1 MKIYTL
7 IFLLIFLFEAPSVS
21 TAQNAQ
27 NAQIGQLEAQ
37 FHASPT
43 YERALALGKAYQNQA
58 KWFQRSPQFS
68 LDSVFLYYKK
78 AVDLLESTQPQPYQN
93 LAEVYCDLSN
103 YSEQASEFNN
113 VEAQADKAAF
123 YFEKIGKHGG
133 DLTLLEFDILHRQAM
148 CKVRDNPQ
156 VALKLIE
163 PAWHLLQD
171 DARPETQAKLLKSKG
186 LFYDLYIGPAEN
198 SSLMSY
204 VPFLEKSAA
213 LYESS
218 RSAERNDPLFYIY
231 QNLMWYYGAMEKLDS
246 CDHYFD
252 KMKRLLPVLNN
263 PIVANRYYSLKGNA
277 LTRRKQYA
285 EAKIQIGES
294 LKLCDTYRLKHTS
307 IYRFNQNLM
316 GFIAMK
322 QKQFEAAF
330 AYFTTANDLATRYNH
345 SDKAV
350 FFEHLAQLYEE
361 KGDYVQALAYH
372 KRYSDSA
379 ALFKDRASLE
389 QLGKSELKLNLLS
402 QEKELI
408 QKRTQQSI
416 FIGAI
421 LLGTLLTG
429 LLYYNYTLKQKT
441 NQQLASLNA
450 TLENVNKDLENKN
463 VLLDKRNA
471 ENELLLKEIHH
482 RVKNNLEIVSSLL
495 ELQSAQIDDPS
506 VQAAMLTSQNR
517 IHSMGIIHQKLY
529 QSEHL
534 AAIEMRDYF
543 INLGENILS
552 SFNAQGRI
560 SIECNMPQL
569 VLDVDTAISIGLIT
583 NELLTNSLKYAFEN
597 KDHGTIK
604 ISLNDE
610 NTEGGVLL
618 KISDDGIGK
627 PLDGKAKGTGF
638 GTQLINLLTKQL
650 DGQLTYDVSNG
661 TTVSLAFKKVKLA

>member
-7 IFLLIFLFEAPSVS
+7 IFGLIFLFETSSVS
-21 TAQNAQ
+21 TAQ

-43 YERALALGKAYQNQA
+43 YERAIALGKVYQNQA
-58 KWFQRSPQFS
+58 KWFQKSPQFS
-68 LDSVFLYYKK
+68 LDSVFFYYKK
-78 AVDLLESTQPQPYQN
+78 VIDLLEATKPLPNEQ
-93 LAEVYCDLSN
+93 LAEIYCDLSN
-103 YSEQASEFNN
+103 FSERASEFED
-113 VEAQADKAAF
+113 VEAQADKATF
-123 YFEKIGKHGG
+123 YFQQIGKHGG
-133 DLTLLEFDILHRQAM
+133 ELKMLKFDILVRQAM

-156 VALKLIE
+156 AALKLIE

-171 DARPETQAKLLKSKG
+171 DARLEIQAKLLESKG
-186 LFYDLYIGPAEN
+186 LFYDVYIGPAEN
-198 SSLMSY
+198 SLLMSY
-204 VPFLEKSAA
+204 VPFLQKSAE
-213 LYESS
+213 LHESA
-218 RSAERNDPLFYIY
+218 RSTGQNDGLFYIY
-231 QNLMWYYGAMEKLDS
+231 QSLMWYYGAVEKLDS
-246 CDHYFD
+246 CDYYFD
-252 KMKRLLPVLNN
+252 KMKRLLPILNN
-263 PIVANRYYSLKGNA
+263 PLITNRYHSLKGNA
-277 LTRRKQYA
+277 LIRRKQYA
-285 EAKIQIGES
+285 EGKAQIAES
-294 LKLCDTYRLKHTS
+294 LKLCDTYNLKHTS

-322 QKQFEAAF
+322 QGQYDAAM
-330 AYFTTANDLATRYNH
+330 AYFTTANDLTTRYNH
-345 SDKAV
+345 SNKEA
-350 FFEHLAQLYEE
+350 FLEHLAQLYEE
-361 KGDYVQALAYH
+361 KGDYAKALSYY

-379 ALFKDRASLE
+379 ALLRDRASLE
-389 QLGKSELKLNLLS
+389 QLGKSELKLNVLS

-429 LLYYNYTLKQKT
+429 LLYRNYRLKQKI
-441 NQQLASLNA
+441 NQQLGSLNA
-450 TLENVNKDLENKN
+450 ALENVNKDLETKN

-506 VQAAMLTSQNR
+506 VQAVMLTSQNR

-552 SFNAQGRI
+552 SFNAEGRI
-560 SIECNMPQL
+560 KIECNMPQL
-569 VLDVDTAISIGLIT
+569 VLDVDIAISIGLIT

-597 KDHGTIK
+597 KDYGTIK
-604 ISLNDE
+604 ISLNDQ

-627 PLDGKAKGTGF
+627 PMDGKAKGTGF

-650 DGQLTYDVSNG
+650 DGQLTYEVSNG
-661 TTVSLAFKKVKLA
+661 TTVLLAFKKTKLA